1 MKKKDGSALDI
12 DALLERHELSLP
24 ELIRT
29 FPKKEQPAILRCYIQ
44 GQLRRLDGEAAG
56 RWHFHEDGGSY
67 WSELDARLFE
77 SLDMAQHSGLDP
89 LFARAMP
96 LIDSLL
102 RKRLGPWLDYDSPF
116 ASAETSFE
124 DFSREYLGQ
133 YLTVLHG
140 MQAWGYQR
148 TDEEAVQRL
157 YESFAAEIGEK
168 IGWAERCAMHEA
180 LSVMRFHNQKIER
193 CVEFTAWCKN
203 HGAAVDLSRAL
214 ELLYGLFTRPREF
227 SCTDWEF
234 GNEVVLMPLDEA
246 VDVLEGRFEILE
258 RFEGESYPVDYQ
270 RAAERYASGLST
282 SQFTLAA
289 GLKRMGRQEK
299 KILDRLAWLEKK
311 GADLSKTYRQLAGD
325 AIDAINEG
333 SNPRGYLPLLKFLAE
348 HDAFD
353 SGQLALLKAISAPQH
368 I

>member
-1 MKKKDGSALDI
+1 MKQNDKLDI
-12 DALLERHELSLP
+12 DTLLERNDITLTGLLH
-24 ELIRT
+24 R
-29 FPKKEQPAILRCYIQ
+29 FPKNQQPGILRCYIE
-44 GQLRRLDGEAAG
+44 GQLLRLEKEAAETW
-56 RWHFHEDGGSY
+56 RHHREDEQY
-67 WSELDARLFE
+67 WSELDAGLFDALE
-77 SLDMAQHSGLDP
+77 RAWDYGLEDT
-89 LFARAMP
+89 LERSMP
-96 LIDSLL
+96 LLDSLL
-102 RKRLGPWLDYDSPF
+102 QRRISPWLDYDSPF

-133 YLTVLHG
+133 YLAVLHG

-157 YESFAAEIGEK
+157 YESFAAEIEEK
-168 IGWAERCAMHEA
+168 IGWAERCAIHEA

-193 CVEFTAWCKN
+193 CIEFTAWCKN

-246 VDVLEGRFEILE
+246 VDVLEERFEILE
-258 RFEGESYPVDYQ
+258 RIEGEGYPIDYQ

-282 SQFTLAA
+282 SQFTVCASA
-289 GLKRMGRQEK
+289 NQVGEQEK
-299 KILDRLAWLEKK
+299 RILDRLAWLEKK
-311 GADLSKTYRQLAGD
+311 GADLSEIYKQLAGD

-333 SNPRGYLPLLKFLAE
+333 SNPQGYLPLLEFLAE

-353 SGQLALLKAISAPQH
+353 SGQLALLEAISAPQH